1 MAERDASDLE
11 KRIRSLTEKLLASFE
26 ELDFLHSL
34 AGILAR
40 PGAVEDLDGYL
51 VSETTTIFGADG
63 GWLALRGEGAELKP
77 TAVRGVERP
86 VAALLTERL
95 LAPLVREGGLPLLID
110 DLHPALVRRGALRGL
125 PSEVRERDLPR
136 AFLACPLVVNTE
148 VLGVIA
154 LGRRGGGRGFT
165 AGDQRLLAT
174 LAVQAALF
182 IKNARLVRQLTAE
195 ARSLGKR
202 VELLE
207 SDPRLRPDLSWI
219 QGESPTM
226 RRLASQVESAAAT
239 DATVLLLGESGT
251 GKSLVARILHRL
263 SARRSGPFVEINSG
277 AIPPGLI
284 ESELFGHA
292 RGAFTGAGRERAGL
306 FEEARGGTVLLDEV
320 GELPTELQVKLLAV
334 LEHHRV
340 RRVGENR
347 DRAVD
352 VRVIAAT
359 NADLAAGVRH
369 GRFREDL
376 FYRLNVISLT
386 VPPLR
391 QRQEDILPLARRFL
405 DELARETNRR
415 LHGFSPAAEAA
426 LLKHQWPGN
435 VRELRNVVERS
446 LLLKGSGTRIE
457 REDLPPLAGPL
468 RGEPAAAAAAP
479 GTALPEAVREYEKK
493 LVLGALR
500 QSGGV
505 VARAAELLGISRT
518 NLHNKLRKH
527 DLLRGDTWDDNSHGT

>member
-1 MAERDASDLE
+1 MPTRKPSDAAR
-11 KRIRSLTEKLLASFE
+11 RIQSLTEKLLASFE

-34 AGILAR
+34 AAILAR
-40 PGAVEDLDGYL
+40 PGEVEDLDSYL
-51 VSETTTIFGADG
+51 TRETAGIFHADG
-63 GWLALRGEGAELKP
+63 GWVTRRADGADLRSS
-77 TAVRGVERP
+77 AVHGIPSAVSEF
-86 VAALLTERL
+86 LNERL
-95 LAPLVREGGLPLLID
+95 LTPLMREGGLPLLVD
-110 DLHPALVRRGALRGL
+110 DLQAALARRGVSKPL
-125 PSEVRERDLPR
+125 PRRIAEADLPR

-154 LGRRGGGRGFT
+154 LGKQKSGDTFT
-165 AGDQRLLAT
+165 AGDQKLLST

-182 IKNARLVRQLTAE
+182 IKNATLLRQLKAE
-195 ARSLGKR
+195 AQSLGKR

-207 SDPRLRPDLSWI
+207 SDPRRSPDLSWI

-226 RRLASQVESAAAT
+226 RRLAAQVESAAAT
-239 DATVLLLGESGT
+239 GATVILLGESGT

-263 SARRSGPFVEINSG
+263 SPRRRGPFVEINCG

-306 FEEARGGTVLLDEV
+306 FEEAKAGTILLDEV
-320 GELPTELQVKLLAV
+320 AELPPELQVKLLSV
-334 LEHHRV
+334 LERHRV

-347 DRAVD
+347 DRPVD

-359 NADLAAGVRH
+359 NSDLVSAVRQ

-391 QRQEDILPLARRFL
+391 QRREDILPLARRFL
-405 DELARETNRR
+405 AEFARETNRR
-415 LHGFSPAAEAA
+415 IEGFAPAVEDA
-426 LLKHQWPGN
+426 LLKHPWPGN

-446 LLLKGSGTRIE
+446 LLLKRSGPRIE
-457 REDLPPLAGPL
+457 REDLPPLAGAP
-468 RGEPAAAAAAP
+468 RGDARPALPHGSLADAVRDFER
-479 GTALPEAVREYEKK
+479 GLLLTALE
-493 LVLGALR
+493 
-500 QSGGV
+500 QSEGV
-505 VARAAELLGISRT
+505 VAKASDLLGISRT
-518 NLHNKLRKH
+518 NMHNKLRKH
-527 DLLRGDTWDDNSHGT
+527 GLLKAAEWRDRRH